1 MRNKHMKST
10 KEDSKTSD
18 SVLIKN
24 KVMLK
29 LYFSIMVTTIFTAI
43 ISFTNVNVKADAIN
57 SLDNDYS
64 YYQST
69 LIQGSAIDD
78 FFANYLYN
86 SNPRNNITQSV
97 PNTLEYN
104 LVWNG
109 NSLNDPNGDWLNT
122 GGYWT
127 DNYLNY
133 NCYSFAIERNIDNPF
148 PGYYTSISDCDN
160 YYYENYTIED
170 MAFFAENDLMY
181 LHEINPTH
189 NQYTNISV
197 WSFKPSIQY
206 GQKMICIRKGRSD
219 FHFMKYDSNSGY
231 WEHKPWQTAPL
242 RFLYNPEEIIWIEEY
257 SVSGVSYNSNDIVE
271 TFEMIPNVYD
281 SEIYYITYGVQIFI
295 TGYYNDN
302 YSILGITSVAYAQ
315 DVLSIPEDINGVPVT
330 GIGPNAFSNCTNI
343 TGVTIPKTITTIG
356 HNAFEG
362 CTSLETVIFRD
373 NSTLTS
379 IDYQAFKGCTSL
391 EKIVIPSSLTT
402 LGNQVFYN
410 CSNLEEVYIKN
421 TTNVLSL
428 GSSVFSYTSNDLV
441 IYIPSSLYSSY
452 YSSLYWTSYVNKL
465 DKMYLDAGGWYLE
478 EYDYI
483 YMEGYIFLE
492 TLYNYNYTMDPN
504 NDGFLI
510 GDVGIVGEYL
520 YYCYVHCYLDYY
532 EENLIDCH
540 LLIDVDGGTGC
551 YLIDEDLEIIT
562 SCYITNYVLDVP
574 LFDILNGGYEEFYL
588 YPFEN
593 CHESFSFTDSD
604 VTLEIMFKVYLDI

>member
-29 LYFSIMVTTIFTAI
+29 LYFSIMVTTIFIAI

-133 NCYSFAIERNIDNPF
+133 NCYSFAIGKTDCFRR
-148 PGYYTSISDCDN
+148 PGEDSGVYFGVLYYAI
-160 YYYENYTIED
+160 YTIRE
-170 MAFFAENDLMY
+170 MAFFVENDLLTLRENDLSGMY
-181 LHEINPTH
+181 DSIN
-189 NQYTNISV
+189 V
-197 WSFKPSIQY
+197 WDFEPSIQA
-206 GQKMICIRKGRSD
+206 GQTLICMRRDRSD
-219 FHFMKYDSNSGY
+219 FHFMKYDSSSGY
-231 WEHKPWQTAPL
+231 WYHKPGKTAPL
-242 RFLYNPEEIIWIEEY
+242 RALFHPEDMVWLNEKSEE
-257 SVSGVSYNSNDIVE
+257 GVCYAHNE
-271 TFEMIPNVYD
+271 LPNYEQHAYD
-281 SEIYYITYGVQIFI
+281 SDIYYITYGDTIFTITSYDNTCTI
-295 TGYYNDN
+295 TGIESGVN
-302 YSILGITSVAYAQ
+302 IGGA
-315 DVLSIPEDINGVPVT
+315 LSIPEDINGLTVT
-330 GIGPNAFSNCTNI
+330 DIGANAFSNCTNI
-343 TGVTIPKTITTIG
+343 TAVTIPKTINTIG

-373 NSTLTS
+373 NSTLIS

-391 EKIVIPSSLTT
+391 EKIVLPSSLTT

-410 CSNLEEVYIKN
+410 CSNLEEAYIKN

-441 IYIPSSLYSSY
+441 IYVPSSLYSSY

-465 DKMYLDAGGWYLE
+465 DKMYLDASGWYLE

-483 YMEGYIFLE
+483 SMEGYIFLE

-520 YYCYVHCYLDYY
+520 YYCYVHCYLDYC

-593 CHESFSFTDSD
+593 CNESFSFTDSD

>member
-1 MRNKHMKST
+1 MKST

-29 LYFSIMVTTIFTAI
+29 LYFSIMVTTIFIAI

-78 FFANYLYN
+78 FFANYLYT
-86 SNPRNNITQSV
+86 SPENNITQSISF
-97 PNTLEYN
+97 TLEYSE
-104 LVWNG
+104 VWNG
-109 NSLNDPNGDWLNT
+109 NSLNDPNGTWLNT

-127 DNYLNY
+127 DSYLNY
-133 NCYSFAIERNIDNPF
+133 NCYSFAIGKTDCPRY
-148 PGYYTSISDCDN
+148 PGIHLDISEDQ
-160 YYYENYTIED
+160 YYETYNIEQ
-170 MAFFAENDLMY
+170 MAYLVEGDLLVLGTY
-181 LHEINPTH
+181 ED
-189 NQYTNISV
+189 ISV
-197 WSFKPSIQY
+197 WDSRPTIQEN
-206 GQKMICIRKGRSD
+206 QTLICVRRGDYD
-219 FHFMKYDSNSGY
+219 FHFMIYDSEKDY
-231 WEHKPWQTAPL
+231 WMHKPSNTAPL
-242 RFLYNPEEIIWIEEY
+242 RFCYDPE
-257 SVSGVSYNSNDIVE
+257 DIVWNNE
-271 TFEMIPNVYD
+271 QSDHGLCYNFYDLNEWYRLIYD
-281 SEIYYITYGVQIFI
+281 SDIYYITYGDTIFTIFNINNEACII
-295 TGYYNDN
+295 TGIEFGVN
-302 YSILGITSVAYAQ
+302 IQGM
-315 DVLSIPEDINGVPVT
+315 LSIPEDINGLTVT
-330 GIGPNAFSNCTNI
+330 GIGANAFSNCTNV
-343 TGVTIPKTITTIG
+343 TGVTIPKTITSIG

-391 EKIVIPSSLTT
+391 EKIVLPSSLTT

-428 GSSVFSYTSNDLV
+428 GSSVFSYTPNDLV
-441 IYIPSSLYSSY
+441 IYVPSSLYSSY

-483 YMEGYIFLE
+483 SMEGYIFLE

-574 LFDILNGGYEEFYL
+574 LFDILSDGYEEFYL

-593 CHESFSFTDSD
+593 CNESFSFTDSD
-604 VTLEIMFKVYLDI
+604 VTLKIMFKIYLDI